1 MSQERLQELQKDID
15 KAYDLLVGAAM
26 ERIGP
31 IREDLN
37 EEAIR
42 VSVRTVIAEE
52 VTASLKVIIKEFKS
66 ITETDV

>member
-1 MSQERLQELQKDID
+1 MNREDLMRLQKDLD
-15 KAYDLLVGAAM
+15 KAYDLLLGVAL

-31 IREDLN
+31 LREDLN